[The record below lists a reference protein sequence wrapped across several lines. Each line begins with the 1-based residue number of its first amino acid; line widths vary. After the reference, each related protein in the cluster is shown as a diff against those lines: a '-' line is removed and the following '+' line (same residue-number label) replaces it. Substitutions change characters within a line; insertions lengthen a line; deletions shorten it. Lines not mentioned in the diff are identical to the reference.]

1 MNKVININFQGRVI
15 PIEEPAYEELKK
27 YIESL
32 RTYFAKEDGKEEIIN
47 DIENRIAELFS
58 EKLKAGQSFIS
69 EAHVNAIIASMGRP
83 EQFDELSFEPESSE
97 TSSSSEKEQSQQFKY
112 DPSPRGSLFR
122 NANDKILGGVCS
134 GIGAYLKIDTTL
146 VRVLF
151 AMLAFGA
158 FGTGL
163 VLYIILWAILPSRY
177 LNPVAVT
184 RKLYRDADQ
193 KVIGGVCSGIA
204 QYFNIAVW
212 IPRLIFAL
220 PLIVG
225 LFEIP
230 FTILFFPVAASF
242 SGTMFLIY
250 IILWVVVPKAITASE
265 KLEMKGQRV
274 DLESIKHKVQDE
286 LQGVKKNVTENASAW
301 SKNIETK
308 VNDWGKEVN
317 ESARNF
323 AGETGSVRKTG
334 NKLLRLIVTLFK
346 IFFLFIFSIIAI
358 ALVAATF
365 GIGATANA
373 LMPLKDFIAD
383 GNAIQWYAWG
393 TLLLFIL
400 VPVIALI
407 QWLVR
412 AIIGHKTKSNAIAIT
427 FGSLWTLGWVAL
439 VMLIATVSKQLKRPG
454 SVKEEVAIVQP
465 STGKL
470 KIEFKE
476 AEGNYYPLDFDFDD
490 DFDIRRDTDG
500 ILLSRNEDSLLLSN
514 IRVSIEKSPDS
525 LFHVTLI
532 KRARSSSPVQAEGY
546 AELISYKVSQLDSVL
561 QLPLSFP
568 ITTSTKF
575 RNQQVLVEVKV
586 PVGKEVYIDKRADEL
601 SWYNVRAG
609 QRGLNINID
618 NDYEESNWR
627 TGVWYIMKEDG
638 IERKNKEELSDDE
651 RLDKMMKKFEKEIED
666 NGIEIED
673 MDIKIKDGDTSIN
686 VKLNTFLPKAP
697 TPPTPPD
704 RPTIEEDAEDQEMVF
719 SSPSRSKRLLFG
731 AMNLLKLGR

>member
-27 YIESL
+27 YIDSL
-32 RTYFAKEDGKEEIIN
+32 RAYFANEEGKEEIIN

-69 EAHVNAIIASMGRP
+69 GAHVEAIIASMGRP
-83 EQFDELSFEPESSE
+83 EQFDELAFEEQKTE
-97 TSSSSEKEQSQQFKY
+97 TASSSEKEQSQQFKY
-112 DPSPRGSLFR
+112 DPSPKGSLFR
-122 NANDKILGGVCS
+122 NANDKMLGGVCS

-163 VLYIILWAILPSRY
+163 VLYIILWAILPSKY
-177 LNPVAVT
+177 LSPTAVT

-220 PLIVG
+220 PLVVG
-225 LFEIP
+225 LLKIP

-242 SGTMFLIY
+242 SGTMFIIY
-250 IILWVVVPKAITASE
+250 IILWIVVPKAVTASE

-286 LQGVKKNVTENASAW
+286 MQGVKKNVTENASVW
-301 SKNIETK
+301 KKNIETK
-308 VNDWGKEVN
+308 VDEWGKEVN
-317 ESARNF
+317 ESAKNF
-323 AGETGSVRKTG
+323 AGETGPVRKTG
-334 NKLLRLIVTLFK
+334 NKVLRFIVTLFK
-346 IFFLFIFSIIAI
+346 IFFLFVFGIIAI
-358 ALVAATF
+358 SLVAATF
-365 GIGATANA
+365 GIGAAANA
-373 LMPLKDFIAD
+373 LMPLKNFIAD

-400 VPVIALI
+400 VPIIALV
-407 QWLVR
+407 QWLIR
-412 AIIGHKTKSNAIAIT
+412 AIIGHKSKSNAIGIT
-427 FGSLWTLGWVAL
+427 FGALWTLGWVAV
-439 VMLIATVSKQLKRPG
+439 VMLGATVSKQLKRPG
-454 SVKEEVAIVQP
+454 SVKEDVAIVQP

-476 AEGNYYPLDFDFDD
+476 ADGNYYPLDFDFDN
-490 DFDIRRDTDG
+490 DFDIRRDNDG
-500 ILLSRNEDSLLLSN
+500 IFLSRNEDSLLMSN
-514 IRVSIEKSPDS
+514 IRVAIEKSPDS

-546 AELISYKVSQLDSVL
+546 AELISYKVSQLDTVL

-601 SWYNVRAG
+601 SWYSVRAG

-627 TGVWYIMKEDG
+627 TGVWYIMQADG
-638 IERKNKEELSDDE
+638 IERKNKDELSDDE

-666 NGIEIED
+666 NGIDIEE

-686 VKLNTFLPKAP
+686 VNLNTFLPKPP
-697 TPPTPPD
+697 TPPTSPD
-704 RPTIEEDAEDQEMVF
+704 RPTIEEGVEEEIVF
-719 SSPSRSKRLLFG
+719 SSPSRSRRIFFG